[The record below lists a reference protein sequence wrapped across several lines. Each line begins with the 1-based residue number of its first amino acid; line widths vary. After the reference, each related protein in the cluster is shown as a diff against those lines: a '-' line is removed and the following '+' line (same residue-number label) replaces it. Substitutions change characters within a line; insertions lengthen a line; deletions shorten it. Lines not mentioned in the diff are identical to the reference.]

1 MIMCDYCA
9 LSPAQRKT
17 LRETFRL
24 LLNPGGS
31 VLLDVHSLHDFRRKE
46 ERAVLEESRADGFWS
61 ADKYYCFRNAFLY
74 GEEKVSLDKYTIV
87 EKDRV
92 RNIYNWLQYFTPE
105 SIAGE
110 FEQDGWK
117 IGSYL
122 ANVAGDAFDPGG
134 GEFAVIAG
142 RGA

>member
-9 LSPAQRKT
+9 LSPAQRKS

-92 RNIYNWLQYFTPE
+92 RTASGISTTGCSISPRKAAPENSSRTDGRSGVTWRMSPAMRSTPA
-105 SIAGE
+105 AG
-110 FEQDGWK
+110 
-117 IGSYL
+117 SL
-122 ANVAGDAFDPGG
+122 
-134 GEFAVIAG
+134 
-142 RGA
+142 R